1 MNSYQKAKFKSYGLI
16 VIEKNNN
23 PEIVATIPYFEQ
35 GVDRL
40 AALLPEIELLSV
52 TQDKDLT
59 GITQDKNELADQVID
74 YLIEVSGAVHSYA
87 EQNGNKAL
95 QSLVNYK
102 SAKVVRLDQHDLI
115 TAGDIVLNEAQKIP
129 ELSNA
134 GISPQELNEFNEAL
148 TRLKSSTSN
157 RREAGIE
164 QSGSTK
170 RIAEL
175 FSRAEDIKKNTL
187 DRLAPQFQ
195 RKAPEFYNKYKA
207 AATVI
212 YKHAAKKT
220 DTTTP
225 EVKA

>member
-1 MNSYQKAKFKSYGLI
+1 MNAYQKAKFKSYQLI
-16 VIEKNNN
+16 VIERNNN
-23 PEIVATIPYFEQ
+23 PEIVATIPYFQQ

-40 AALLPEIELLSV
+40 AALLPEIELLSA

-59 GITQDKNELADQVID
+59 GITEDKDDLVDHVI
-74 YLIEVSGAVHSYA
+74 YHLVAVSGAVHSYA

-102 SAKVVRLDQHDLI
+102 PTKVVRLDQHDLI
-115 TAGDIVLNEAQKIP
+115 TAADIVLNEAQKIP

-134 GISPQELNEFNEAL
+134 GISLQELNEFNEAL
-148 TRLKSSTSN
+148 THLKNSTNN

-175 FSRAEDIKKNTL
+175 FSQAENIKKNTL
-187 DRLAPQFQ
+187 DRLAPQFE
-195 RKAPEFYNKYKA
+195 RKAPDFYTKYKA

-212 YKHAAKKT
+212 YKHATKKT
-220 DTTTP
+220 DSTSP
-225 EVKA
+225 ESKA

>member
-1 MNSYQKAKFKSYGLI
+1 MNSYQKAKLNSYRLI
-16 VIEKNNN
+16 VIEKKSY
-23 PEIVATIPYFEQ
+23 PEIVATIPYFSQ

-40 AALLPEIELLSV
+40 STLISEIELQSAN
-52 TQDKDLT
+52 QDKDLT
-59 GITQDKNELADQVID
+59 GITEDKNELADQVVD

-87 EQNGNKAL
+87 ELNGNKAL

-102 SAKVVRLDQHDLI
+102 PTKVVRLDQHDLI
-115 TAGDIVLNEAQKIP
+115 TAADIILNEAQKIP

-134 GISPQELNEFNEAL
+134 GISPEELNEFSEVL
-148 TRLKSSTSN
+148 TRLKDSTTN

-175 FSRAEDIKKNTL
+175 FSQGEDIKKNTL

-195 RKAPEFYNKYKA
+195 RKAPEFYNKYKTA
-207 AATVI
+207 ANVI
-212 YKHAAKKT
+212 YRRGGKKKDT
-220 DTTTP
+220 DT
-225 EVKA
+225 EAKA

>member
-1 MNSYQKAKFKSYGLI
+1 MNSYQKSKFKSYELI

-23 PEIVATIPYFEQ
+23 PEIVATIPYFAQ
-35 GVDRL
+35 GVDQL

-59 GITQDKNELADQVID
+59 GITEDKNEVADQVID
-74 YLIEVSGAVHSYA
+74 HLIEVSGAVHSYA

-115 TAGDIVLNEAQKIP
+115 AAATIVLDEAQKIP

-134 GISPQELNEFNEAL
+134 GISPEELGEFNEAL
-148 TRLKSSTSN
+148 TRLKNSTSN

-195 RKAPEFYNKYKA
+195 RKAPEFFNKYKS

-225 EVKA
+225 EAKA

>member
-1 MNSYQKAKFKSYGLI
+1 
-16 VIEKNNN
+16 
-23 PEIVATIPYFEQ
+23 VATIPYFEQ

-195 RKAPEFYNKYKA
+195 RKAP
-207 AATVI
+207 
-212 YKHAAKKT
+212 
-220 DTTTP
+220 
-225 EVKA
+225 

>member
-1 MNSYQKAKFKSYGLI
+1 MNSYQKAKLNSYRLI
-16 VIEKNNN
+16 VIEKKNH
-23 PEIVATIPYFEQ
+23 PEIVATIPYFSQ

-40 AALLPEIELLSV
+40 STLISEIELQSAN
-52 TQDKDLT
+52 QDKDLT
-59 GITQDKNELADQVID
+59 GITEDKNELADQVVD

-87 EQNGNKAL
+87 ELNGNKAL

-102 SAKVVRLDQHDLI
+102 PTKVVRLDQHDLI
-115 TAGDIVLNEAQKIP
+115 TAADIILNEAQKIP

-134 GISPQELNEFNEAL
+134 GISPEELNEFSEVL
-148 TRLKSSTSN
+148 TRLKDSTTN

-175 FSRAEDIKKNTL
+175 FSQGEDIKKNTL

-195 RKAPEFYNKYKA
+195 RKAPEFYNKYKTA
-207 AATVI
+207 ANVI
-212 YKHAAKKT
+212 YRRGGKKKDT
-220 DTTTP
+220 DT
-225 EVKA
+225 EAKA

>member
-1 MNSYQKAKFKSYGLI
+1 MNSYQKAKFKSYKLI

-35 GVDRL
+35 GVDKL
-40 AALLPEIELLSV
+40 AALLPEIESQSV
-52 TQDKDLT
+52 TQDKDFTGLT
-59 GITQDKNELADQVID
+59 KDKNNLIDHVADYV
-74 YLIEVSGAVHSYA
+74 IEVSGAVHSYA
-87 EQNGNKAL
+87 ELNGNKAL

-102 SAKVVRLDQHDLI
+102 PTKVVRLDQHDLI
-115 TAGDIVLNEAQKIP
+115 TAADIVLNEAQKIP
-129 ELSNA
+129 DLNNA
-134 GISPQELNEFNEAL
+134 GISPEELNEFNEAL
-148 TRLKSSTSN
+148 TRLKNSTSN

>member
-1 MNSYQKAKFKSYGLI
+1 MNSYQKAKLNSYRLI
-16 VIEKNNN
+16 VIEKKSY

-40 AALLPEIELLSV
+40 STLISEIELQSAN
-52 TQDKDLT
+52 QDKDLT
-59 GITQDKNELADQVID
+59 GITEDKNELADQVVD

-87 EQNGNKAL
+87 ELNGNKAL

-102 SAKVVRLDQHDLI
+102 PTKVVRLDQHDLI
-115 TAGDIVLNEAQKIP
+115 TAADIILNEAQKIP

-134 GISPQELNEFNEAL
+134 GISPEELNEFSEVL
-148 TRLKSSTSN
+148 TRLKDSTTN

-175 FSRAEDIKKNTL
+175 FSQGEDIKKNTL

-195 RKAPEFYNKYKA
+195 RKAPEFYNKYKTA
-207 AATVI
+207 ANVI
-212 YKHAAKKT
+212 YRRGGKKKDT
-220 DTTTP
+220 DT
-225 EVKA
+225 EAKA